1 MKHRGCFDVF
11 KVHSR
16 NAKVNV
22 LMARRKNGLDVKGI
36 KPCLSQ
42 RKKCDFDLRVRALGL
57 VKKNGAL
64 WAHSELCLIMKC
76 QGVFKCNSS
85 IT

>member
-11 KVHSR
+11 KVRSR

-22 LMARRKNGLDVKGI
+22 LMARVKNGLDGKGI

-42 RKKCDFDLRVRALGL
+42 RRKCGCELRVRALGF
-57 VKKNGAL
+57 VK
-64 WAHSELCLIMKC
+64 
-76 QGVFKCNSS
+76 
-85 IT
+85 

>member
-1 MKHRGCFDVF
+1 MNKVRGR
-11 KVHSR
+11 H
-16 NAKVNV
+16 AKVNM

-42 RKKCDFDLRVRALGL
+42 RKKCDCDLRMRALGL
-57 VKKNGAL
+57 VKEKGAL
-64 WAHSELCLIMKC
+64 WAHGELCLVMKC
-76 QGVFKCNSS
+76 QDVFKYNSS